1 MRAQRANARA
11 CAQNARA
18 ARKRALS
25 VLFARAARKGDLAG
39 VPPAGVEAS
48 AAGRPVGLPA
58 ALARK
63 YLD

>member
-1 MRAQRANARA
+1 MTLLSARI
-11 CAQNARA
+11 